1 MIGLDKLRLGMRE
14 SAVSTL
20 RLVTRLAPSH
30 HTGYPSA
37 ALATALLLSQK
48 HPGQY
53 LHSASGLLP
62 RMGTDGLGLVW
73 LDESAASA
81 ARYREAAERVRRE
94 CVIEK
99 DVRDRD
105 AKLLR
110 AEVRRL
116 SFSFSFS
123 FCFCFCLHPVTL
135 GRNMFVY

>member
-1 MIGLDKLRLGMRE
+1 
-14 SAVSTL
+14 
-20 RLVTRLAPSH
+20 
-30 HTGYPSA
+30 
-37 ALATALLLSQK
+37 
-48 HPGQY
+48 
-53 LHSASGLLP
+53 
-62 RMGTDGLGLVW
+62 MGTDGLGLVW